1 MNNLAIYSLV
11 SQAGLL
17 VQLIM
22 LLLVILSIVSWAIIF
37 DKIFTYFF
45 LDRKIASFEKRFW
58 SGQNLFNFYD
68 RIKSTNNNP
77 LSRVFIVAV
86 NEWKLNSN
94 LKKGDIYAKER
105 LKERVYQAMM
115 VSRSKSIMKIEKNYN
130 ILAIIA
136 SASPFIGLFGTVWG
150 IMNSFYSIAGSQ
162 NTGFSVVAPGI
173 AEALLATAIGLLAA
187 IPALI
192 FYNLF
197 VAKAET
203 YRNKIEDFC
212 IELMNFLSRELEK

>member
-1 MNNLAIYSLV
+1 LINSL
-11 SQAGLL
+11 
-17 VQLIM
+17 LI
-22 LLLVILSIVSWAIIF
+22 
-37 DKIFTYFF
+37 FF

-68 RIKSTNNNP
+68 RVKSSNNNP
-77 LSRVFIVAV
+77 LSRVFIAAV

-105 LKERVYQAMM
+105 LKERVYQTMM
-115 VSRSKSIMKIEKNYN
+115 VSRSKSIMNIEKNYN
-130 ILAIIA
+130 YLAIIA

-150 IMNSFYSIAGSQ
+150 IMNSFHSIAGSQ
-162 NTGFSVVAPGI
+162 NAGFSVVAPGI
-173 AEALLATAIGLLAA
+173 AEALLATAIGLFAA

-192 FYNLF
+192 FYNVF

-212 IELMNFLSRELEK
+212 VELMNFLSRELEK